1 MDRLMHGSQDLF
13 AVEYGDYAFNL
24 PPMAKS
30 QDVSVAA
37 AALGQ
42 SGCFVHSVLAK
53 PIYEIRRIGKHR
65 SSMDARTSGCEASKN
80 RPIRWG

>member
-1 MDRLMHGSQDLF
+1 MHGSQDLF

-53 PIYEIRRIGKHR
+53 PIYEI
-65 SSMDARTSGCEASKN
+65 
-80 RPIRWG
+80 